1 MRGKLLLFM
10 AILCTM
16 LVLAGLMALETGKL
30 QEQCLRMEQEARLL
44 EQENAALR
52 ARVGELKELH
62 TVTDQKMQEWLDA
75 WQVDEF
81 EATFYSPHDDRNG
94 LSSSGNP
101 DETALGYQAGP
112 GCYAVDFDV
121 IPAHA
126 LMFVEGEGWG
136 IAGDTGGA
144 IRGKRID
151 IYRGSYDL
159 AMRGG
164 RQNVRVM
171 WRERVRENEKQN
183 HTQN

>member
-1 MRGKLLLFM
+1 MRLKQMLFL
-10 AILCTM
+10 AALCGVICAYGWVAQQTRM
-16 LVLAGLMALETGKL
+16 LEQQC
-30 QEQCLRMEQEARLL
+30 QEMEQEARLL

-52 ARVGELKELH
+52 ARVEELKELH
-62 TVTDQKMQEWLDA
+62 TVTDQKIQEWLDA

-94 LSSSGNP
+94 LNSSGNP
-101 DETALGYQAGP
+101 DETALGYMPGP

-121 IPAHA
+121 IPPHA

-136 IAGDTGGA
+136 VAGDTGGA
-144 IRGKRID
+144 IKGKRID

-164 RQNVRVM
+164 RQSVRVI
-171 WRERVRENEKQN
+171 WKGEDYPLRK
-183 HTQN
+183 

>member
-1 MRGKLLLFM
+1 MRGKLLLSM

-16 LVLAGLMALETGKL
+16 LVLAGLLALKAGTL
-30 QEQCLRMEQEARLL
+30 QKECLRMEQEARLL

-52 ARVGELKELH
+52 VRVEELKELH

-81 EATFYSPHDDRNG
+81 EATFYSPHDDKNG
-94 LSSSGNP
+94 LNSSGNP

-112 GCYAVDFDV
+112 GCYAVDFNV
-121 IPAHA
+121 IPPHA
-126 LMFVEGEGWG
+126 LVWVEGEGWG
-136 IAGDTGGA
+136 VAGDTGGA

-151 IYRGSYDL
+151 IYRRSFDL

-171 WRERVRENEKQN
+171 WRGRDDI
-183 HTQN
+183 

>member
-1 MRGKLLLFM
+1 MRVKLMFLLT
-10 AILCTM
+10 ILCLM
-16 LVLAGLMALETGKL
+16 LFGIFYLALETEKL
-30 QEQCLRMEQEARLL
+30 EEERRTLTTDMETLKA
-44 EQENAALR
+44 ENAALR
-52 ARVGELKELH
+52 ARLDELRELSNI
-62 TVTDQKMQEWLDA
+62 TSQKLQDFLDI

-94 LSSSGNP
+94 LNSAGNP
-101 DETALGYQAGP
+101 DETALGYVPGP

-126 LMFVEGEGWG
+126 LMWVEGEGWG

-151 IYRGSYDL
+151 IYRRNYDL

-164 RQNVRVM
+164 RQSRKVM
-171 WRERVRENEKQN
+171 WRGRNEK
-183 HTQN
+183 